1 MSDHQVASSRTLL
14 SPYNHSSYSQS
25 SDSLVHS
32 LPTRKISSS
41 NFIKLARQASD
52 TAFRSVGLNRKHS
65 DHNLREQATVA
76 TSMSSHGG
84 GVYEQNPKVY
94 LYQQHQQQ
102 QYLHQHVKTRLH
114 HHPLRPQG
122 DDTVPEEWAMNNQL
136 LHTESCSSDDY
147 YDPPPIVK
155 PFASRS
161 LRRNVSMPD
170 MKGTAA
176 TTVNAVQSSCEPR
189 PSRATSPQ
197 PSATG
202 AHQVNRS
209 RSRSRPRVQP
219 YHFITTGKANSTT
232 CEPTVVTSNS
242 NGPCEPTTILPKSTP
257 VSSGDERSN
266 IQRTPSRPPRSQ
278 NHISPHHN
286 NIKVYQQHQNQI
298 EQQRHH
304 EQQRQRLLTRRQVL
318 SDESLPEYGDAVL
331 SVSCMLDGSNNSDN
345 NNNNNSVNN
354 TNNNLNSKDLPPTP
368 PGPPP
373 SFSLPTRS
381 RRRTESNS
389 ETDSITSPTGSLA
402 PVMLPAMGT
411 SLTRNGS
418 SNGGIIPQ
426 DVLRSMDPKDVQR
439 VISSTVIASR
449 VYKVLNPEQLE
460 SLKKE
465 QEGLQQ
471 FVEAMNVSL
480 HIETRMRDA
489 SYSLIRLH
497 ESNLNID
504 AVKAANSQLHATT
517 FKMDNIVQKSQQAL
531 WRLLAIQRLL
541 LQHETAVLNAGLRRL
556 DNENRDL
563 SRAVMNLETAK
574 GREKE
579 EKLKWKK
586 EHTRLKVQSIMFT
599 PTSPIAATAASE
611 VAVPPTPQLQLVQEQ
626 LSVMENYA
634 KELSEDVLQKDEKL
648 GELKIELGAVKGWAD
663 DFEASLQQAKQDSSS
678 EATATLA
685 EKTLQEQLSRL
696 QSMIEA
702 DYKDFHVHADE
713 LQVKVDLLT
722 EENLAFITTASAPS
736 KTCSSDD
743 DTSSSSASSSHSS
756 PLGLTEQQQQERQ
769 VRRSWRIRAGFSCSR
784 ESVQL
789 HNVLRESLWELDR
802 QIELDERLFTS
813 SSSISDSS
821 SASSA
826 SSSCRNSSAST
837 VSSAFSLDN
846 TNANGSIKHAGN
858 ESPLV
863 ISRRSSSR
871 STASASSPSSP
882 CTGRLSR
889 TSSTSSSSKFGLREQ
904 VLMRDMC
911 SSPEIAAQGLGLV
924 VECED
929 VEEGLD
935 TIVKEIEQIVMHQQ
949 QE

>member
-1 MSDHQVASSRTLL
+1 MSDHKVASSRTLL

-52 TAFRSVGLNRKHS
+52 TAFRSVGLSRKHS

-76 TSMSSHGG
+76 TSTSNHGS

-102 QYLHQHVKTRLH
+102 QYLHQHFKTRLH

-176 TTVNAVQSSCEPR
+176 AIANAGQSSCEPR

-197 PSATG
+197 PSAAG
-202 AHQVNRS
+202 ARQVNGS

-219 YHFITTGKANSTT
+219 SHFITTGMANSNNNNAT

-266 IQRTPSRPPRSQ
+266 IQRTPSRPPRNQ
-278 NHISPHHN
+278 N
-286 NIKVYQQHQNQI
+286 
-298 EQQRHH
+298 
-304 EQQRQRLLTRRQVL
+304 
-318 SDESLPEYGDAVL
+318 
-331 SVSCMLDGSNNSDN
+331 GSSH
-345 NNNNNSVNN
+345 NNSVNN

-368 PGPPP
+368 SGPPP

-439 VISSTVIASR
+439 VVSSTVIASR

-489 SYSLIRLH
+489 SSSLIRLY

-517 FKMDNIVQKSQQAL
+517 FKMDDIVQKSQQAM

-563 SRAVMNLETAK
+563 SRAVMSLETAR
-574 GREKE
+574 GQEKE

-586 EHTRLKVQSIMFT
+586 EHTRLKVQSILLT
-599 PTSPIAATAASE
+599 PTSPIFATTANE
-611 VAVPPTPQLQLVQEQ
+611 VAVPPTPQLQLIQEQ
-626 LSVMENYA
+626 LSAMENYA

-648 GELKIELGAVKGWAD
+648 SELKIELGAVKGWAE

-678 EATATLA
+678 EAAATHA

-722 EENLAFITTASAPS
+722 EENLAFITAASASS
-736 KTCSSDD
+736 KTCPSDD
-743 DTSSSSASSSHSS
+743 DASSSSASSSHSS
-756 PLGLTEQQQQERQ
+756 PLGLTEQQQQERLA
-769 VRRSWRIRAGFSCSR
+769 RRSWRIRAGFSSSR
-784 ESVQL
+784 ESIQL

-802 QIELDERLFTS
+802 QIELDERLSTS
-813 SSSISDSS
+813 SSSISDLS
-821 SASSA
+821 SAF
-826 SSSCRNSSAST
+826 SSCRNSSAST
-837 VSSAFSLDN
+837 VSSAFSVDN
-846 TNANGSIKHAGN
+846 TNANGFVKHAGN

-871 STASASSPSSP
+871 STTSASSPSSP

-929 VEEGLD
+929 GEGLD
-935 TIVKEIEQIVMHQQ
+935 TIVKEIEQIVMHQ
-949 QE
+949 E